1 MLGTSAETNPLS
13 VSGCSD
19 GFFVVVAGVC
29 LLDTSESIGRK
40 AQQNNYRDISHFAS
54 SDDSKK
60 PVSLVCNCPV
70 PKQCC
75 VWMRCSS
82 PC

>member
-1 MLGTSAETNPLS
+1 MCVGHGRSSYLPSDLT
-13 VSGCSD
+13 CD

-60 PVSLVCNCPV
+60 PVSLVCNCP
-70 PKQCC
+70 PPRQCC